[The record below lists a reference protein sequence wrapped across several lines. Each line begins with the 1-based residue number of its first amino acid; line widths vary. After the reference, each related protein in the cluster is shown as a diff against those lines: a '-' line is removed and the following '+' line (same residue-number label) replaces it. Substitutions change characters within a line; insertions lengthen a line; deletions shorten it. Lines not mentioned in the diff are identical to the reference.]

1 MAMHPRYF
9 WNFENDE
16 FLAQNRRKPGEFF
29 SLSFPSETKFLS
41 IAISILSR
49 RLRLISSICYH
60 SKCELDVF
68 GRKNSAMGVGVSAL

>member
-1 MAMHPRYF
+1 MHTRYF
-9 WNFENDE
+9 WNFENYE
-16 FLAQNRRKPGEFF
+16 FLAQTTGISP

-68 GRKNSAMGVGVSAL
+68 GRKNSAMGVGVSVL